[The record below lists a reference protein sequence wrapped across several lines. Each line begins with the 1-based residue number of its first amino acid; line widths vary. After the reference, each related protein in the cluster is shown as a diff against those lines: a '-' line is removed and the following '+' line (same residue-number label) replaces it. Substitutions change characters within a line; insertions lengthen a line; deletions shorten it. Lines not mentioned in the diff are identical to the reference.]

1 MYENTPIVPITPYH
15 VPYVPSF
22 HHTVPSTQHHPTVS
36 TQLPNVNEALSKVE
50 NDLQSLNDTLSHP
63 HTINDPISFIR
74 ASQISSQVQ
83 QLKKKCPLLKSN
95 HKCPQ
100 AVCSVR
106 DLVPSSNQP
115 KMSPFPPT
123 LFPPQAFVP
132 IIPNHPTRMI
142 ARVPSH
148 PNPSQST
155 RTIKQ
160 KKISVSKRDSRVI
173 FLSPGPRVCLFFS
186 T

>member
-83 QLKKKCPLLKSN
+83 QLNKKMSVVKKQ
-95 HKCPQ
+95 PQ
-100 AVCSVR
+100 VP
-106 DLVPSSNQP
+106 PSSMFSPRSRTVIQRTKNVSFSPNLVSPPSIRPNYTKPTNPYDRSSP
-115 KMSPFPPT
+115 KFTKPKPT
-123 LFPPQAFVP
+123 
-132 IIPNHPTRMI
+132 
-142 ARVPSH
+142 
-148 PNPSQST
+148 NPYDRS
-155 RTIKQ
+155 
-160 KKISVSKRDSRVI
+160 KKNLRK
-173 FLSPGPRVCLFFS
+173 
-186 T
+186 